1 MPKARLADSARGGQA
16 PHCSQ
21 AVYSGL
27 GVQGGIREEAEEL
40 RSLLRLQRVVSDLKD
55 RAKQRGLGWTGG
67 AQEGS

>member
-1 MPKARLADSARGGQA
+1 MPKARLVDSARGGPA

-27 GVQGGIREEAEEL
+27 EVQGREAAEEL
-40 RSLLRLQRVVSDLKD
+40 RSLLRLQKVVSGLKD